1 MTPLSSSPLASV
13 TLVCVVGDHPPDAPA
28 LERFAAALTG
38 LVTDFDVI
46 LVVNG
51 AVAEAALHLKSLIAV
66 TPDAT
71 AVFLAE
77 PVHDDMARLVGIEH
91 AVGDYILFADP
102 LRDDPGALP
111 QLLAPLRQG
120 YDLVAADRG
129 EEGPPRPPVE
139 QALVS
144 AYQSVYRWI
153 AKTPLDLQPTGLRVL
168 SRAAALYLAGRPDAE
183 LRLRARTIGTGFP
196 AIVVPM
202 PPNPAQSNQQIRHSW
217 SKGLGM
223 LLSVSTMPL
232 RGASYAAALGGG
244 LSSLYSLYV
253 FTVFL
258 FQKNV
263 AAGWTTLSL
272 QLASMMFVFSIVL
285 LFISEY
291 VIQIHSAS
299 PPRSRRYLVVR
310 ELRSPLSRRTRR
322 LNVVDGDGAFQLGK
336 PAWLIAGETE
346 GA

>member
-1 MTPLSSSPLASV
+1 M
-13 TLVCVVGDHPPDAPA
+13 
-28 LERFAAALTG
+28 
-38 LVTDFDVI
+38 
-46 LVVNG
+46 
-51 AVAEAALHLKSLIAV
+51 
-66 TPDAT
+66 
-71 AVFLAE
+71 
-77 PVHDDMARLVGIEH
+77 
-91 AVGDYILFADP
+91 
-102 LRDDPGALP
+102 
-111 QLLAPLRQG
+111 
-120 YDLVAADRG
+120 
-129 EEGPPRPPVE
+129 
-139 QALVS
+139 
-144 AYQSVYRWI
+144 
-153 AKTPLDLQPTGLRVL
+153 L
-168 SRAAALYLAGRPDAE
+168 SRTAALYVAGRPDAE
-183 LRLRARTIGTGFP
+183 LRLRARAVGTGFP
-196 AIVVPM
+196 ALVVPL
-202 PPNPAQSNQQIRHSW
+202 PHNPAQAAQPIRHSW
-217 SKGLGM
+217 SKGLGL

-322 LNVVDGDGAFQLGK
+322 LNVVDGDGQFQLGK
-336 PAWLIAGETE
+336 PDWLIAEE
-346 GA
+346 S